1 MFNKAFVLLC
11 LAAFLAY
18 ANQSILGPTL
28 PLYVTHLGGSA
39 SVAGLALLAFS
50 APSFLVRPWL
60 GRTADRVGLATV
72 MLIGLGLLLAA
83 GGIFFIPYLWAVFVA
98 CAARGVAWAAMNIGG
113 YSLLATAAPPERRGE
128 ATGYYFAVLGC
139 AQTVM
144 PAAALWIIG
153 GNGGFVMVFA
163 LSAAFAA
170 LSLPPGWALYK
181 RGRAER
187 AAAPA
192 PPPPTTFPTA
202 KAKGPR
208 MNRGLVAAMLLNI
221 CQGVPQPALTA
232 FLPLFAR
239 DQNLGDVSIF
249 YVLAGVLAVVLRP
262 LLGRRSDT
270 LGQGRI
276 IAAGLAAQ
284 AGGFAIVWL
293 SHSLPLVLLGAIIA
307 SFGPAL
313 INSATTTLAM
323 ETAEPHERGQ
333 VMATFSMTFPVG
345 VGVGSMMAGGLTDL
359 IGVRNMYLGP
369 LVVSLIGLAIV
380 ASVWKTL
387 PKPRGARA

>member
-1 MFNKAFVLLC
+1 MFTKPFVLLC

-18 ANQSILGPTL
+18 ANQSVLGPTI

-60 GRTADRVGLATV
+60 GRAADRIGLATV
-72 MLIGLGLLLAA
+72 MLIGLGLLLVA
-83 GGIFFIPYLWAVFVA
+83 GGIFFIPFLWAVFIA

-113 YSLLATAAPPERRGE
+113 YAYLATAAPPERRGE

-139 AQTVM
+139 AQTIM
-144 PAAALWIIG
+144 PALALWMING
-153 GNGGFVMVFA
+153 HGGFVWVFA

-170 LSLPPGWALYK
+170 ISLAPGWALYK
-181 RGRAER
+181 HDMAER
-187 AAAPA
+187 AARPSVVAPTATIGAPA
-192 PPPPTTFPTA
+192 RGVRF
-202 KAKGPR
+202 
-208 MNRGLVAAMLLNI
+208 NRGLVAAMLLNV
-221 CQGVPQPALTA
+221 CQGIPQPALTA

-239 DQNLGDVSIF
+239 DQHLGDVSAF
-249 YVLAGVLAVVLRP
+249 YVLAGILAVVLRP

-276 IAAGLAAQ
+276 IAAGLAVQ
-284 AGGFAIVWL
+284 GAGFVMVWL
-293 SHSLPLVLLGAIIA
+293 SHSLPLVLAGAVIA

-323 ETAEPHERGQ
+323 ETAEPHERGK

-345 VGVGSMMAGGLTDL
+345 VGVGSVMAGGLTDL

-369 LVVSLIGLAIV
+369 LAVSLVGLCIV
-380 ASVWKTL
+380 TAVWKTL
-387 PKPRGARA
+387 PKPRKA

>member
-1 MFNKAFVLLC
+1 MFNKPFVLLC
-11 LAAFLAY
+11 VAAFLAY
-18 ANQSILGPTL
+18 ANQSVLGPTL
-28 PLYVTHLGGSA
+28 PLYVTQLGGSA

-60 GRTADRVGLATV
+60 GRTADRIGLATV
-72 MLIGLGLLLAA
+72 MLIGLGLLLIA
-83 GGIFFIPYLWAVFVA
+83 GGIFFIPYLWAVFIA

-113 YSLLATAAPPERRGE
+113 YSYLATAAPPDRRGE

-139 AQTVM
+139 AQTIM
-144 PAAALWIIG
+144 PALALWMING
-153 GNGGFVMVFA
+153 HGGFMWVFA

-170 LSLPPGWALYK
+170 ISLPPGWALY
-181 RGRAER
+181 RHDMAER
-187 AAAPA
+187 AARPPVIPPAAPSEK
-192 PPPPTTFPTA
+192 P
-202 KAKGPR
+202 KGPPF
-208 MNRGLVAAMLLNI
+208 NRGLIAAMLLNI
-221 CQGVPQPALTA
+221 CQGIPQPALTA

-239 DQNLGDVSIF
+239 DQHLGDVSVF
-249 YVLAGVLAVVLRP
+249 YVLAGILAVVLRP

-276 IAAGLAAQ
+276 IAGGLAVQ
-284 AGGFAIVWL
+284 AAGYLMVWL
-293 SHSLPLVLLGAIIA
+293 SHSLPLVLTGAVIA

-323 ETAEPHERGQ
+323 ETAEPHERGK
-333 VMATFSMTFPVG
+333 VMATFSMTFPIG
-345 VGVGSMMAGGLTDL
+345 VGVGSVMAGGLADL

-369 LVVSLIGLAIV
+369 LAVSLIGLGIV

-387 PKPRGARA
+387 PKPRTI